1 MSLIR
6 YEDEHAIVTKE
17 LIQIA
22 PFDKIANHKDADKYF
37 TYIFYLCDWKSPYA
51 TKSKEQREAELK
63 EDILDGKEPTK
74 LLKEGIE
81 KYQQLNQTDS
91 SLLLNSARKAVR
103 TLREYFEDADL
114 ENAKD
119 PGKSAKD
126 LMSNLK
132 DVGDIIQKMEQWED
146 QIKKEQSKS
155 KTRKGVEISR
165 YNS

>member
-1 MSLIR
+1 MTLIK
-6 YEDEHAIVTKE
+6 YEDEHAIISKE

-22 PFDKIANHKDADKYF
+22 PFDKIAAHKDADKYF

-51 TKSKEQREAELK
+51 VKDRLQREQELK
-63 EDILDGKEPTK
+63 DDILDGKEPTK
-74 LLKEGIE
+74 LLQKGID
-81 KYQQLNQTDS
+81 KYRELNQTDS
-91 SLLLNSARKAVR
+91 SLLLESARKAVR
-103 TLREYFEDADL
+103 TLREYFENADP
-114 ENAKD
+114 EESKD

-155 KTRKGVEISR
+155 KTRKGVDVTK
-165 YNS
+165 YNA